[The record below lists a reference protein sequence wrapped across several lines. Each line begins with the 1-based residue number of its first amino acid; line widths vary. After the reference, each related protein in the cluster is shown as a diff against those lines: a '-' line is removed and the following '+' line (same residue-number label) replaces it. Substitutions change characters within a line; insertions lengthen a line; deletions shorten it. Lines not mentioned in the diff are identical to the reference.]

1 MDDFSLYQWLI
12 LGLLS
17 FIALAIA
24 GGVTGTR
31 HDLQASADRI
41 VEALQGIRQEVE
53 DTTSRLKLLQN
64 DAWDIRMRF
73 KKHYPAPGDKESLF

>member
-1 MDDFSLYQWLI
+1 MDDFSLYQWLV

-17 FIALAIA
+17 FIALSMAT
-24 GGVTGTR
+24 GVTGTR

-41 VEALQGIRQEVE
+41 VEALQGIRHEVE
-53 DTTSRLKLLQN
+53 DTTSQLKLLQD

-73 KKHYPAPGDKESLF
+73 KKHYPTGSEFGSKF

>member
-12 LGLLS
+12 LGLLL

-31 HDLQASADRI
+31 HDLSASADRI

-53 DTTSRLKLLQN
+53 DTAFQLKLLQN
-64 DAWDIRMRF
+64 DASDIRMRL